1 MKVCGFTFIRNAIKY
16 DYPIVEAINS
26 ILPLCDEF
34 VVAVGNSED
43 ETLTLIQ
50 NIASDKIKII
60 ETKWDDT
67 QREGGKVLAIETDK
81 AFKAISKEADWC
93 FYIQGDEVVH
103 EKYLAVIKQEMEKNK
118 HQDHVDGLLFKY
130 LHFYGS
136 YDYVGDSSKW
146 YSHEIRII
154 KNNPKIY
161 SFKDAQGFRK
171 NENEKLN
178 VVEIDAFV
186 YHYGWVKD
194 PKSMQQK
201 QLNFNKYWHDDQW
214 IEQKVEPVAE
224 YEYEKHVSFL
234 KKFKDSHPKV
244 MQERIKRINWKF
256 DHDISISRR
265 SLKEIFKKLLLKFG
279 FNVYYTNYIR
289 IRSK

>member
-1 MKVCGFTFIRNAIKY
+1 MKVSGFTFIRNGIKY
-16 DYPIVEAINS
+16 DYPIVEAIKS
-26 ILPLCDEF
+26 ILPICNEF

-43 ETLTLIQ
+43 ETLKLIQ
-50 NIASDKIKII
+50 NISNKKIKII
-60 ETKWDDT
+60 ETVWDDS
-67 QREGGKVLAIETDK
+67 QRENGAVLALETDK
-81 AFKAISKEADWC
+81 AFKHISKDTNWC
-93 FYIQGDEVVH
+93 FYIQGDEVIH
-103 EKYLAVIKQEMEKNK
+103 EKYLLAIKEAMSK
-118 HQDHVDGLLFKY
+118 HQNQENVDGLLFKY

-146 YSHEIRII
+146 YSHEIRVI

-161 SFKDAQGFRK
+161 SYKDAQGFRK
-171 NENEKLN
+171 NDNEKLN
-178 VVEIDAFV
+178 VVDVDAYV

-194 PKSMQQK
+194 PKSMQEK

-214 IEQKVEPVAE
+214 IAE
-224 YEYEKHVSFL
+224 KIAPGSAYEYEKHVSVL
-234 KKFKDSHPKV
+234 KKFKETHPKV

-289 IRSK
+289 IKSK

>member
-1 MKVCGFTFIRNAIKY
+1 MKVSGFTFIRNGIKY
-16 DYPIVEAINS
+16 DYPIVEAIKS
-26 ILPLCDEF
+26 ILPICDEF

-43 ETLTLIQ
+43 DTLKLIQ
-50 NIASDKIKII
+50 NISDEKIKII
-60 ETKWDDT
+60 ETVWDDS
-67 QREGGKVLAIETDK
+67 QRENGAVLAIETDK
-81 AFKAISKEADWC
+81 AFKHISKDTDWC
-93 FYIQGDEVVH
+93 FYIQGDEVIH
-103 EKYLAVIKQEMEKNK
+103 EKYLPSIKESMSKYENQEN
-118 HQDHVDGLLFKY
+118 VDGLLFKY

-146 YSHEIRII
+146 YSHEIRVV
-154 KNNPKIY
+154 KNNPNIY
-161 SFKDAQGFRK
+161 SYKDAQGFRK

-178 VVEIDAFV
+178 VVDVDAYV

-214 IEQKVEPVAE
+214 IEEKISPGSV
-224 YEYEKHVSFL
+224 YEYEKHVSVL
-234 KKFKDSHPKV
+234 KKFKDSHPEV

-265 SLKEIFKKLLLKFG
+265 SLKEIFKKLLLKLG
-279 FNVYYTNYIR
+279 FNVYYSNYIR
-289 IRSK
+289 VKSK